1 MALCEKAATGEGHS
15 RRRRAA
21 AKPPR
26 GQETGAS
33 GASLCAAH
41 GGLRENR
48 AIMLRLPRAA
58 HYSICEKLCARE
70 LARLSKT
77 ASQWSRADDPRHAAF
92 FACLADRVARARGV
106 DAFIDYEV
114 QGGTMYLVPEK
125 TISSMLNYLEAV
137 ERLGSTKIV
146 EKTISKKRCGAP
158 FHRLTVEGHEDIDGR
173 VVARARWDTNPPGAG
188 RAILVAGQHVT
199 RIEPR
204 QPSKPSDAP
213 AERSPPPAE
222 WVYDAVSYGTVVH
235 EAYFQCSKY
244 YYVAWGDS
252 QDVEVEVL
260 QTYWTDDQNSKL
272 TFYRRGH
279 RFVTKR
285 PSWEPRPAWSLAQQT
300 SIEMHARRLAK
311 KKEDDY
317 WELQEYYREIDGY

>member
-1 MALCEKAATGEGHS
+1 MPTAVPCCALHA
-15 RRRRAA
+15 
-21 AKPPR
+21 
-26 GQETGAS
+26 
-33 GASLCAAH
+33 
-41 GGLRENR
+41 GLPQNR
-48 AIMLRLPRAA
+48 ASMLRLPRAA
-58 HYSICEKLCARE
+58 HYSICEKLSARE

-77 ASQWSRADDPRHAAF
+77 ASQWSREDDPRHAAF
-92 FACLADRVARARGV
+92 FACLAGRVARARGV
-106 DAFIDYEV
+106 AAFIDYKT

-146 EKTISKKRCGAP
+146 EKTISKKRYGAP
-158 FHRLTVEGHEDIDGR
+158 SRRVTVEGHEDIDGR

-235 EAYFQCSKY
+235 KAFFQGRQY

-260 QTYWTDDQNSKL
+260 QAYRADDQDNEWS
-272 TFYRRGH
+272 TFYCRGH

-300 SIEMHARRLAK
+300 SIEMHARRLAQK
-311 KKEDDY
+311 KVDDDRPSRVY
-317 WELQEYYREIDGY
+317 RRVCEREGPAAHRELRELEEYYREIDGG